1 MSQPHVVVLAAGQG
15 SRMKSQRSKVC
26 HALGGKPMVQHVVD
40 TARALTDRITVVVGH
55 GAEQVQAVLAESG
68 VQFVT
73 QAEQL
78 GTGHAVAQAL
88 PNIRA
93 DETVLV
99 LYGDVPL
106 IQQNTLEHLLE
117 TAEHDGGL
125 ALLTAELED
134 PTGYG
139 RILRE
144 QEQIRAIVEQKDATP
159 EQQDITEVNTGF
171 MAVAGSYLHDWL
183 PRLSNDNAQ
192 GEYYLTDLV
201 ELAVSDG
208 VPVSAT
214 NPGALAETQGVNNR
228 AQLAYLERR
237 YQRARAETLMLN
249 GTSLA
254 DPARIDLRGA
264 VAAGTDNWIDANVV
278 LDNVTL
284 GSRVSIGPNCVIS
297 NSTIEDGAVIEAGS
311 IIDGA
316 RVGSNALVGPMARLR
331 PGADLA
337 DGAKVG
343 NFVEVKKA
351 QIQAGAKVNHLTYV
365 GDARVGAGA
374 NIGAGTIT
382 CNYDG
387 ANKHHTDIGAGAFIG
402 SNSTLV
408 APVAIGDDAFIGA
421 GSIISRDAPADKLT
435 LARSR
440 QTTIER
446 WQKPVKDSKEKS
458 SQ

>member
-15 SRMKSQRSKVC
+15 SRMKSQLPKVC
-26 HALGGKPMVQHVVD
+26 HALGGKPMVQHVVE
-40 TARALTDRITVVVGH
+40 TARTLTDRITVVVGH
-55 GAEQVQAVLAESG
+55 GAEQVQAVLADSG
-68 VQFVT
+68 VEFVL
-73 QAEQL
+73 QSEQL

-88 PNIRA
+88 PNISP
-93 DETVLV
+93 DDTVLV

-106 IQQNTLEHLLE
+106 IRQNTLEHLLE
-117 TAEHDGGL
+117 TAEHDNGL
-125 ALLTAELED
+125 ALLTATLED

-144 QEQIRAIVEQKDATP
+144 NGQIRAIVEQKDATD
-159 EQQDITEVNTGF
+159 EQQAINEVNTGF
-171 MAVAGSYLHDWL
+171 MAVSGARLHDWL

-201 ELAVSDG
+201 ELAVTDG
-208 VPVSAT
+208 VPVTAT

-237 YQRARAETLMLN
+237 YQRARAETLMLG

-254 DPARIDLRGA
+254 DPARIDLRGT
-264 VAAGTDNWIDANVV
+264 VTAGTDNWIDANVV
-278 LDNVTL
+278 LKNVTL
-284 GSRVSIGPNCVIS
+284 GSGVSIGPNCVIS
-297 NSTIEDGAVIEAGS
+297 NSAIEDGARIEAGS

-316 RVGSNALVGPMARLR
+316 RVGPNALVGPMARLR

-351 QIQAGAKVNHLTYV
+351 VIEAGAKVNHLTYV
-365 GDARVGAGA
+365 GDARVGKGA

-387 ANKHHTDIGAGAFIG
+387 ANKHHTDIGAGAFVG

-408 APVAIGDDAFIGA
+408 APVAIGDGAFIGA
-421 GSIISRDAPADKLT
+421 GSIINRDAPADKLT

-446 WQKPVKDSKEKS
+446 WQKPVKASKE
-458 SQ
+458 